1 MKRNPG
7 RQLGRVD
14 STLFVMPLVYG
25 WAIYDSPLLRPQ
37 GL

>member
-7 RQLGRVD
+7 RGLDRVD

-25 WAIYDSPLLRPQ
+25 WAMYGGPLLRTQ